1 LAIYR
6 VLGDKCA
13 LAYLFEDLG
22 CLAALQG
29 QGKRALRLVG
39 SASGLREEIGGPLTP
54 SEKSKLD
61 SALQPV
67 REALDAEEQ
76 EAATAEGRAKSLLEA
91 IEYALTT

>member
-1 LAIYR
+1 
-6 VLGDKCA
+6 
-13 LAYLFEDLG
+13 
-22 CLAALQG
+22 
-29 QGKRALRLVG
+29 
-39 SASGLREEIGGPLTP
+39 LREEIGGPLTP